1 MTAPSTSTRLGAAEG
16 GTPAAVS
23 TILSSLDSFL
33 RGARS
38 WERIVAERAALLARA
53 VGLAD
58 LRGAASGPLRVLL
71 VGGTG
76 AGKSTL
82 LNALAGADIARVSAA
97 RPTTREFTCWH
108 HRETRLDTLG
118 PAVLAGAVPRPHER
132 EALRDKIVVDA
143 PDFDSAVRE
152 NRDLLAQALEVA
164 DLVVTVATT
173 EKYLTRELFA
183 LLAARRVGREFVFVF
198 NKVDQLDTA
207 DLPRVLEDLRGELS
221 AAGFSGARVLALS
234 ARNALRNGMGADSGG
249 PPAPEGEFPQL
260 RRILEEELDRARI
273 RAIKSRNL
281 SAHLEALL
289 GRIAELLPA
298 DPVAAVAAWEADCA
312 AAQGDLLDDLS
323 RRLLAGLEAD
333 REVRNL
339 ASLTL
344 GSSFSFLYGVASS
357 LAYALRAAV
366 RPDYARLRGTGREA
380 ARELLRGKGGS
391 AAAAAE
397 QADLTLRAH
406 VHAGARRGLARA
418 GLEEALAPAR
428 RPEALATL
436 LESVEERLAERL
448 TEAFRAAAS
457 GRRQWIADMALNAPP
472 GAFSAYVVGRLVVDY
487 AQGTTIPVLNFLGA
501 SGALLA
507 ALLAVEFYAAER
519 LYVSR
524 AADRCFAAVAG
535 FLRGEAEAG
544 VGSRLLEG
552 VRAAADAARAE
563 AAEVARLRAA
573 AAGLRAETA

>member
-1 MTAPSTSTRLGAAEG
+1 MTSP
-16 GTPAAVS
+16 TPTAAAVS

-33 RGARS
+33 RAARS
-38 WERIVAERAALLARA
+38 WERVVTERPGLLARA
-53 VGLAD
+53 AGLAD

-108 HRETRLDTLG
+108 HRETALDTLG
-118 PAVLAGAVPRPHER
+118 PAVLAGAVPRPHDR

-183 LLAARRVGREFVFVF
+183 LLSERRVGREFVFVF
-198 NKVDQLDTA
+198 NKTDQLDPA
-207 DLPRVLEDLRGELS
+207 DLPRVLGDLRGELA

-234 ARNALRNGMGADSGG
+234 ARNALRNAT
-249 PPAPEGEFPQL
+249 AEGEFPQL

-281 SAHLEALL
+281 LAHLEALL
-289 GRIAELLPA
+289 GRVGELLPA
-298 DPVAAVAAWEADCA
+298 DPAAAVAAWEADCA
-312 AAQGDLLDDLS
+312 AAHGDFLDDLA

-397 QADLTLRAH
+397 QAELTLRAH
-406 VHAGARRGLARA
+406 VHGGARRGLARA
-418 GLEEALAPAR
+418 ALEEALAPAR

-448 TEAFRAAAS
+448 DEAFRAAAA
-457 GRRQWIADMALNAPP
+457 GRRQRLANLALNLPP
-472 GAFSAYVVGRLVVDY
+472 GGFSAYVVGRLVLDY

-507 ALLAVEFYAAER
+507 ALLAAEFY
-519 LYVSR
+519 
-524 AADRCFAAVAG
+524 VAQARMPRRRSSG
-535 FLRGEAEAG
+535 RRG
-544 VGSRLLEG
+544 R
-552 VRAAADAARAE
+552 R
-563 AAEVARLRAA
+563 
-573 AAGLRAETA
+573 